1 MSITKWG
8 IAGLV
13 IHTLGLGI
21 LVLFFINKNMVLFIW
36 FSIFTYIMTFY
47 FSLAI
52 RGIIFNLKNYNLRRV
67 FLLIE
72 RVFGTFI
79 LLFNAF
85 ILTILIVGHIS
96 KGSTFLSVTLLSL
109 ITIIMN
115 LIHMFLYFSYY
126 EHLEKKTTKFVYRP
140 SKKDQYFLE
149 KAVEIGTVLITIV
162 LLGNSSFGLTLIAP
176 NDPVVFIYTKE
187 FWQFSVG
194 YTIYSLFLYNSI
206 QNMVKSLKDMSEDD
220 DKHKNDVVA

>member
-1 MSITKWG
+1 MSITNRG
-8 IAGLV
+8 ITGLV
-13 IHTLGLGI
+13 IHTLGLGV
-21 LVLFFINKNMVLFIW
+21 LVLFFINKNMVFFIW
-36 FSIFTYIMTFY
+36 FSIFTYITTF
-47 FSLAI
+47 FLSLAI
-52 RGIIFNLKNYNLRRV
+52 RGLIFNVKNNNLRRV
-67 FLLIE
+67 FLLLE

-85 ILTILIVGHIS
+85 ILTILIVGHIT
-96 KGSTFLSVTLLSL
+96 KGPTFLSVTLLSL

-115 LIHMFLYFSYY
+115 LILMFLYFPYY
-126 EHLEKKTTKFVYRP
+126 AYLEKKTTKFVYRP

-176 NDPVVFIYTKE
+176 NGPIVFIYTKE
-187 FWQFSVG
+187 FWQFSIG
-194 YTIYSLFLYNSI
+194 YTIYSIFLYNSI
-206 QNMVKSLKDMSEDD
+206 QNMVKSLNDMSEDD